1 MAKKDVQIRVGADV
15 NQALASFQR
24 MEKGI
29 QRFSRRAGDIGRAVD
44 GVFSPLMRGVTLAIG
59 AITTGL
65 GMLTKAALSVGGDFE
80 LTMKRV
86 AGVIGEAGDS
96 FDRLTAKA
104 RDMGEKLPI
113 SASEAANAMLL
124 LAQAGKKTD
133 EILSIVDHT
142 VALAISQN
150 YDLAA
155 TTQLVVS
162 TMSMFGLKTADAQRI
177 TDTFTNAANNSQ
189 LTMEKLSGGMSYVG
203 EIAKAFGLSLEE
215 TVSMLALLS
224 RSGLEGE
231 KMATSLRAILINLR
245 DVTPQA
251 AKAFSQLGIS
261 LRDATGQ
268 MKQPTQLLK
277 ELADAGMTVD
287 QAIQIFDRRAIG
299 AGLNL
304 STFVGE
310 LEKTTQIMRTQGTT
324 QKLLNELL
332 DTYVNR
338 AKEVK
343 SALQET
349 LLVTFEQINDGAKS
363 ITQEITALIRTFN
376 KWARETKLFSAI
388 FDGLIKGFGIVT
400 GNAESFREV
409 LDKIDVE
416 AVGKKF
422 QSFAEGAKSL
432 FTALGNIAGKIPWKF
447 IIDNLETLT
456 TIIFTGWAVGKV
468 AKIVGAI
475 GNLTDAFM
483 GFGTFLLTNPLGII
497 LVGIAAALILIA
509 EHMDPL
515 TEKTKK
521 HREELRKLSVD
532 ALQTEIALKKIAL
545 AQERDKPKGILGMS
559 SEEARLTAELGFLE
573 GALIDVKKAQE
584 ENSEA
589 TKKGT
594 GVSKEIEAAWAKAT
608 AQYKAGEIG
617 LDEYMAKMRE
627 LMGVAEEVN
636 ATLTGKTSTGTVAAQ
651 EAKDYSTV
659 GAAFKDAITDA
670 VNKIRIFKANAG
682 AAIQDFGMKSR
693 DAGEMLKTQ
702 ITDEIGTI
710 AGKLEKEFGPAVSKA
725 FVKQLGDDAKKSG
738 DRMVKE
744 LTDAFLR
751 VKQAAQDIAQGV
763 QMFGEGELG
772 GFYSRAGMEA
782 AREYAQKF
790 GKPFQ
795 DAFGKEYDL
804 NFGLDTD
811 KLANGLNALGPV
823 GADVG
828 QSVGKGLYD
837 GITGWVDQAVKVA
850 KERLSEIK
858 VSGLDA
864 TTPNLAAAV
873 NQAGRGL

>member
-24 MEKGI
+24 MEKGV
-29 QRFSRRAGDIGRAVD
+29 QRFSRRAGEIGRAVD

-59 AITTGL
+59 AITTG
-65 GMLTKAALSVGGDFE
+65 MAALTKVSLQVGGDFE
-80 LTMKRV
+80 LVMKRV
-86 AGVIGEAGDS
+86 AGIIGDSGEA
-96 FDRLTAKA
+96 FDRLTSKA

-113 SASEAANAMLL
+113 SAAEAANAMLL

-133 EILSIVDHT
+133 EILSIVDNT
-142 VALAISQN
+142 VALSIGQN

-162 TMSMFGLKTADAQRI
+162 TMSMFGLKTSEAQRV
-177 TDTFTNAANNSQ
+177 TDAFTNAANNSQ
-189 LTMEKLSGGMSYVG
+189 LTMEKLAGGMSYVG
-203 EIAKAFGLSLEE
+203 EIAKAFGLELED
-215 TVSMLALLS
+215 TLAMLALLS
-224 RSGLEGE
+224 RSGLDGE

-251 AKAFSQLGIS
+251 AKAFSQMGIS
-261 LRDATGQ
+261 LRDAAGE
-268 MKQPTQLLK
+268 MKQPAELLK
-277 ELADAGMTVD
+277 ELAAAGMTVD

-338 AKEVK
+338 MKEVK
-343 SALQET
+343 SAFQET
-349 LLVTFEQINDGAKS
+349 LLVTFDQINTGAKS
-363 ITQEITALIRTFN
+363 ITQEVTSLIRTFN
-376 KWARETKLFSAI
+376 KWARETELFSAI

-422 QSFAEGAKSL
+422 QSFAEGAKAL

-468 AKIVGAI
+468 LKIVSAI
-475 GNLTDAFM
+475 GNLTDAFL
-483 GFGTFLLTNPLGII
+483 GFGTFLLTNPLGIV
-497 LVGIAAALILIA
+497 LVGIAAALLLIA

-532 ALQTEIALKKIAL
+532 ALETEIALKKVAL

-559 SEEARLTAELGFLE
+559 SAETRLTAELGFLE

-584 ENSEA
+584 ENNEEG
-589 TKKGT
+589 KKST

-608 AQYKAGEIG
+608 AEYKAGTIT

-627 LMGVAEEVN
+627 LMGVAKEVKETIAPDKN
-636 ATLTGKTSTGTVAAQ
+636 ATNAPFSGSYDTLAEGFDK
-651 EAKDYSTV
+651 
-659 GAAFKDAITDA
+659 AISETQ
-670 VNKIRIFKANAG
+670 NKIREFTSNARVAMRRFKVDSDEAG
-682 AAIQDFGMKSR
+682 R
-693 DAGEMLKTQ
+693 VLKNQ
-702 ITDEIGTI
+702 ITDEIGAI
-710 AGKLEKEFGPAVSKA
+710 AGKLEREFGPAIAKA
-725 FVKQLGDDAKKSG
+725 FIEQLGDDAQSG
-738 DRMVKE
+738 GNRMVKE
-744 LTDAFLR
+744 ITDAFQKI
-751 VKQAAQDIAQGV
+751 VKTGKDLLGNANI
-763 QMFGEGELG
+763 FGEGDIG

-782 AREYAQKF
+782 AREYAKKF

-795 DAFGKEYDL
+795 DAFGKEYDI
-804 NFGLDTD
+804 NFGLPTENLEN
-811 KLANGLNALGPV
+811 KLNSLGPV
-823 GADVG
+823 GIDVG
-828 QSVGKGLYD
+828 ENVGKGLYD
-837 GITGWVDQAVKVA
+837 GITSWVDEAVKAA
-850 KERLSEIK
+850 KSRIAEIN
-858 VSGLDA
+858 VPALI
-864 TTPNLAAAV
+864 TNTPNLAAAV